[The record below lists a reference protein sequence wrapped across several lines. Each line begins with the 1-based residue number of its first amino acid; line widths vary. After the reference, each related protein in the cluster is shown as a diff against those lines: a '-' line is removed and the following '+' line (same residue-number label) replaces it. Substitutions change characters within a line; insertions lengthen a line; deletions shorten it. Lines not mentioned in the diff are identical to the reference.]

1 MSPKRTFAIAKKIFH
16 DLKNDN
22 RSLAFM
28 FIAPIFAMFVFG
40 LAFSGSVQNAELI
53 VVNHDSISG
62 ITAGMGPQ
70 EPLSD
75 KIVSQLKEDG
85 TVKIKELETAA
96 EARSSIKSG
105 NAYGVIVFG
114 KSFTQNVFKTIQGV
128 GSGTTNIDFYLDQS
142 NQEVAGAVAR
152 SVQSALSSVMEEAGR
167 KPPVGINRISVY
179 AENAEF
185 IDFFVPGIIAFV
197 VYLLATV
204 LTLVTFVGERTSGT
218 LDRLLATPLRESEV
232 VTGYALA
239 FGVIGVIQAALL
251 LVIAILVFHIL
262 IVGNVFL
269 AFGITALLA
278 VVCQSLGILLSSFA
292 KRESQAVQFIP
303 FVVLPAFLLSGIFW
317 PLEAV
322 PSWLRPASYLIPV
335 SYVVKANRTVM
346 LKGWGIG
353 KVWPQ
358 FMALFAFMIGFLLI
372 TVIMLKR
379 RK

>member
-1 MSPKRTFAIAKKIFH
+1 MSLKRTFAIVKKIFH
-16 DLKNDN
+16 DLKNDI
-22 RSLAFM
+22 RSLTFM

-40 LAFSGSVQNAELI
+40 LAFSGSVQNADLV
-53 VVNHDSISG
+53 VVNNDSLVEIPA
-62 ITAGMGPQ
+62 AGMGPDDPIS
-70 EPLSD
+70 E
-75 KIVSQLKEDG
+75 KILTQLERDS
-85 TVKIKELETAA
+85 TVKIKKFENATK
-96 EARSSIKSG
+96 ARSSIESG
-105 NAYGVIVFG
+105 EAYGALVFG
-114 KSFTQNVFKTIQGV
+114 ENFTKDVFKNIRGG

-152 SVQSALSSVMEEAGR
+152 SFQSALSSVMEEAGR
-167 KPPVGINRISVY
+167 KPPVQINRIPVY
-179 AENAEF
+179 AEDAEF

-232 VTGYALA
+232 VTGYAVA

-251 LVIAILVFHIL
+251 LVIAILVFHITV
-262 IVGNVFL
+262 VGNVFL
-269 AFGITALLA
+269 AFGVTALLA

-292 KRESQAVQFIP
+292 RRESQAVQFIP

-335 SYVVKANRTVM
+335 SYVVK
-346 LKGWGIG
+346 
-353 KVWPQ
+353 
-358 FMALFAFMIGFLLI
+358 
-372 TVIMLKR
+372 
-379 RK
+379 

>member
-1 MSPKRTFAIAKKIFH
+1 MSLKRTFAIAKKIFH
-16 DLKNDN
+16 DLKNDKH
-22 RSLAFM
+22 SLVFM
-28 FIAPIFAMFVFG
+28 FIAPIFAMLVFG

-53 VVNHDSISG
+53 VVNNDSISG
-62 ITAGMGPQ
+62 ISASMGPK

-85 TVKIKELETAA
+85 TVKVKKRETAA
-96 EARSSIKSG
+96 EARSSIESG
-105 NAYGVIVFG
+105 KAYGAIVFG
-114 KSFTQNVFKTIQGV
+114 ENFTKKVFKTIQGV
-128 GSGTTNIDFYLDQS
+128 SSGTTNIDFYLDQS

-167 KPPVGINRISVY
+167 KPPVGINKISVY

-232 VTGYALA
+232 VTGYAVA

-251 LVIAILVFHIL
+251 LVIAILVFHIM

-303 FVVLPAFLLSGIFW
+303 FVVVPAFILTGVFW

-335 SYVVKANRTVM
+335 TYVVKANRAII

-358 FMALFAFMIGFLLI
+358 FLALVRVHGRFSCPYVV
-372 TVIMLKR
+372 TLKQR
-379 RK
+379 G